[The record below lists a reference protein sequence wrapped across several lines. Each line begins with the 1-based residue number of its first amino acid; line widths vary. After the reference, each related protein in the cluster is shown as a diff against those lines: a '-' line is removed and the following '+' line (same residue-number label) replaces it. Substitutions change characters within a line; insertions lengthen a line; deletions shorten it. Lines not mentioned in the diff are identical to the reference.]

1 MSSTWSSGVGKFMK
15 KDPNHGNWWR
25 KIKHWLCKVGL
36 CNLDKCVCDC
46 HDNPKGRSKAYFA
59 TAEKEES
66 SPPEETPK
74 VRKKVFDGARGGWVW
89 IEE

>member
-1 MSSTWSSGVGKFMK
+1 MK

-74 VRKKVFDGARGGWVW
+74 VRKKVFDGTRGGWVW

>member
-59 TAEKEES
+59 TAEKEEPA
-66 SPPEETPK
+66 PPEEAPK
-74 VRKKVFDGARGGWVW
+74 VRRKVFDPSRGGWVY
-89 IEE
+89 ED